1 LAPIGGTPGRFSPE
15 QDETQLWSA
24 LRQAEDKIAP
34 PSAVY
39 QDPRLTEYLTGLGD
53 RLAPSYRD
61 AGGPPIRVL
70 VRKDPRLNAGAMA
83 QGLIVVN
90 TGILARVDNEAQLAA
105 VLGHEMTHVIN
116 RHQIREY
123 RALQNRQ
130 TAINVAAFLGTL
142 ALTAAAIDQSQ
153 RGHPEAAQA
162 IAAVGAPLL
171 LQGLKLSYAAMV
183 SGYSR
188 DMERE
193 ADENGQVL
201 MAKAGYD
208 PREMVRFFRTLL
220 SESPDRGAIETFF
233 WGNHPRTSERIETAD
248 SRAKE
253 FAYTSLAR
261 ADNQEFE
268 TRTRPLRLANAQYD
282 AYLGRMSIARAQMDR
297 SLQSLPE
304 GPAKGL
310 IRVLL
315 EGNVYASGSVGAK
328 SRRDTQSA
336 RDYLA
341 RAQTSYRRVIT
352 QGSSDSTMTQMVA
365 VAYKSLG
372 LLYQAHL
379 DFGTSAADA
388 RDALEKYL
396 ELAPNASDR
405 ATITEKL
412 RELSRDSVG
421 PRSPARPG
429 DSTGGKDSRPACAF
443 GMYWSSV
450 KDQCT
455 KIGE

>member
-1 LAPIGGTPGRFSPE
+1 
-15 QDETQLWSA
+15 
-24 LRQAEDKIAP
+24 
-34 PSAVY
+34 
-39 QDPRLTEYLTGLGD
+39 
-53 RLAPSYRD
+53 
-61 AGGPPIRVL
+61 
-70 VRKDPRLNAGAMA
+70 
-83 QGLIVVN
+83 
-90 TGILARVDNEAQLAA
+90 
-105 VLGHEMTHVIN
+105 
-116 RHQIREY
+116 
-123 RALQNRQ
+123 
-130 TAINVAAFLGTL
+130 
-142 ALTAAAIDQSQ
+142 
-153 RGHPEAAQA
+153 
-162 IAAVGAPLL
+162 
-171 LQGLKLSYAAMV
+171 
-183 SGYSR
+183 
-188 DMERE
+188 MERE